1 MQKEGRHAGGYA
13 FPFCHIA
20 VLSNINRSQIERE
33 APELTLLFPPGT
45 TITRDELATWETLE
59 PQALLARLKA
69 CFDPW
74 WAFPKLTPAQIDIF
88 RSVIH
93 PEVVIRASET
103 DLTVLDL
110 RQERN
115 ARALGDG
122 HRIVYGVAGSGKTV
136 LLIARAKL
144 LAEDPEKRILILC
157 YNRLLAQHLEAV
169 LAGQSPA

>member
-1 MQKEGRHAGGYA
+1 MSAAGT
-13 FPFCHIA
+13 
-20 VLSNINRSQIERE
+20 LINRSQIARE
-33 APELTLLFPPGT
+33 AQELTLLFPSGT
-45 TITRDELATWETLE
+45 TITRDELATWDALE

-69 CFDPW
+69 SFDPW

-93 PEVVIRASET
+93 PEVVIRASDT
-103 DLTVLDL
+103 DLAVLDP

-136 LLIARAKL
+136 LLTARRTAPSASACLPDCEAARA
-144 LAEDPEKRILILC
+144 C
-157 YNRLLAQHLEAV
+157 
-169 LAGQSPA
+169 AGATTPY